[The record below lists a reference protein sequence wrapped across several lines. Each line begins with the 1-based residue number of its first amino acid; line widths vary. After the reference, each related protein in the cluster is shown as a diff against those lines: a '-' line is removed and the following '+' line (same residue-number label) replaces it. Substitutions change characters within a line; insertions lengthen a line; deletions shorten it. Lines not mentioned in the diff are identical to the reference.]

1 MESNKILLKNEKMF
15 IFILTLIQ
23 FSHILDF
30 VIMMPLGPQLMSIM
44 HITPRQFSLM
54 VSAYTFSASVFGF
67 FSALVIDKFD
77 RKKSLQFV
85 YTGFIG
91 GTLFCA
97 LAPNY
102 SMLLLGRIIAGA
114 FGGIIGGLVFSIIGD
129 TIPFE
134 RRGAATGKVMSAFS
148 IASVVGIPIGLTL
161 AHWFSW
167 HAPFIMLVILSLAV
181 LCLSIGYIP
190 SIALHLSTHKNKLDD
205 QNDLREV
212 LNIFKTPNH
221 NWAFL
226 LMIIL
231 MFGSFTVIPF
241 ISPVMIF
248 NVGLSEADL
257 PTIYLVGG
265 IFTFFSA
272 RTVGRLSDRYG
283 KSRMFITMALISL
296 IPLLIITHLSHAS
309 LGVAIACTTLFM
321 VFTSGRA
328 IPAMALI
335 TASSSTK
342 IRGRFMSL
350 NSSLQQMASGVASFC
365 AGLIV
370 QTGPNKEIIHYNWV
384 GYIATIAILLSL
396 IIIKKIQVHEDRA

>member
-1 MESNKILLKNEKMF
+1 MESNKIILKNERMF

-30 VIMMPLGPQLMSIM
+30 VIMMPLGPQLMRIM
-44 HITPRQFSLM
+44 DITPRQFSFM
-54 VSAYTFSASVFGF
+54 VSAYTFSASLFGF
-67 FSALVIDKFD
+67 LSALMIDKFD

-85 YTGFIG
+85 YAGFIA

-97 LAPNY
+97 LSPNY
-102 SMLLLGRIIAGA
+102 YTLLIGRIIAGA

-134 RRGAATGKVMSAFS
+134 RRGAATGKIMSAFS
-148 IASVVGIPIGLTL
+148 IASVIGVPIGLAL
-161 AHWFSW
+161 ANWFSW
-167 HAPFIMLVILSLAV
+167 HAPFLMLVFLSLTV
-181 LCLSIGYIP
+181 LALSMFYIP
-190 SIALHLSTHKNKLDD
+190 PMFLHIHGEK
-205 QNDLREV
+205 QNDFHEV
-212 LNIFKTPNH
+212 FKLFKTPNH

-231 MFGSFTVIPF
+231 MFGSFSVIPF

-248 NVGLSEADL
+248 NVGLTESEL
-257 PTIYLVGG
+257 PYIYLIGG
-265 IFTFFSA
+265 AFTFFSA
-272 RTVGRLSDRYG
+272 RLVGRLSDRYG
-283 KSRMFITMALISL
+283 KTRMFIILALISL
-296 IPLLIITHLSHAS
+296 VPLLVLTHLSKS
-309 LGVAIACTTLFM
+309 NLIVAITCTTAFM

-342 IRGRFMSL
+342 VRGRFMSL
-350 NSSLQQMASGVASFC
+350 NSSLQQLASGVASFS

-370 QTGPNKEIIHYNWV
+370 QTGVNKEIIHYNIV
-384 GYIATIAILLSL
+384 GYIAVVAVLLSL
-396 IIIKKIQVHEDRA
+396 FVIKKIHVQEDRI